1 MASLV
6 LNLGFLLS
14 FVGSP
19 NIRQQPHWALLF
31 LSIRDLL
38 VTLVL
43 IPSAIDWFV
52 TNFGMWS
59 GGMIWC
65 KTAGFLDFALA
76 FEYPLL
82 LLAIAFILYTRRHG
96 PPEGLDLPMGGMDE
110 VDQFNDAH
118 EQSMP
123 LGGGGQQHRQGSRPP
138 SVANSFSTPQHNGER
153 PSFFKTPPK
162 PPSVVGSV
170 DGYRYRHRFL
180 DMSPRLK
187 DGAPFSFESIPA
199 RTGTRKEVREA
210 SAGSRSTSLPT
221 GRGR

>member
-1 MASLV
+1 MGDANKFKYLHARCISRFHRWGYAGLLGLTIVASLV

-14 FVGSP
+14 FVGSA
-19 NIRQQPHWALLF
+19 NVRQQPHWAFLF
-31 LSIRDLL
+31 LAIRDLL

-65 KTAGFLDFALA
+65 KAAGFLDFALA

-96 PPEGLDLPMGGMDE
+96 PPEGLDLPMGGIDE
-110 VDQFNDAH
+110 VDQF

-123 LGGGGQQHRQGSRPP
+123 LGGGPPSQQQRQNSRPP
-138 SVANSFSTPQHNGER
+138 SVANSFSTPQNNGER

-170 DGYRYRHRFL
+170 DGYR
-180 DMSPRLK
+180 
-187 DGAPFSFESIPA
+187 
-199 RTGTRKEVREA
+199 
-210 SAGSRSTSLPT
+210 
-221 GRGR
+221 